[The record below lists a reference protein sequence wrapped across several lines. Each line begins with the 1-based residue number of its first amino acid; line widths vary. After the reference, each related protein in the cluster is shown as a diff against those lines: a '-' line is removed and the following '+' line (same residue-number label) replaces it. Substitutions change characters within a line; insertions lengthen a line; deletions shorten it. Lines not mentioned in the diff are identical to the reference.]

1 MALGTERAL
10 AENGLWARILHWSAL
25 AAARA
30 AVILSIIAKHF
41 LLILAKLARQL
52 ASPLAYVTHRVAP
65 LVQWLARRP
74 VIRFFS
80 RSLLRR
86 ILVTNLIGLVIVI
99 GGIHYMGQYHAW
111 LIDAK
116 RESLKIQGEI
126 IAAAIA
132 ANATV
137 ERDSSVVLDAAKLPD
152 RNVTPFFNDF
162 ASLEL
167 SIRPERVTPVLRR
180 LIQPTQNR
188 ARIYGRDGTLIVDTA
203 RLLSRGQITR
213 GDPVLK
219 NANDTPKTKNFWT
232 RLKAWLIDKELPV
245 YKEIGAAKGT
255 AYKEVRA
262 AMQGQSTA
270 MLLLNER
277 GEQMVS
283 LAVPIQRMKAVQGVL
298 LLSTRPGDIDRIL
311 SEERSVIWTL
321 AAVAALAT
329 FVTSL
334 LLSRTVVDPMR
345 RLSAAA
351 EHVSRNITA
360 RHELP
365 EYSERSDEVGQMAG
379 AFGNMTSALYRRIEA
394 SENFA
399 ADVAHELKNPLTAAR
414 STAEALAYAKTDEQR
429 SELVTQIQG
438 ELQRLNRL
446 ITDVSAT
453 SRLDAELARQEM
465 DPVNLTEVL
474 DNVVKIFR
482 EILQANTRSVSLDIE
497 PTKIDKEKAFV
508 VYGNDSRLGQVLT
521 NLIDNAISFSPEA
534 GVVQVRARHIG
545 RIVEVTVED
554 QGPGIPQDRLEII
567 FDRFYTDRPET
578 ESLRGKNSGLG
589 LSISREIIRSHGGE
603 IFAENLPASDA
614 GKAAGSRFTVRLPAN
629 TKSGSRGGTSG
640 GRRS

>member
-1 MALGTERAL
+1 MALRTERAL
-10 AENGLWARILHWSAL
+10 AVSGLWARVLDWLTVSA
-25 AAARA
+25 
-30 AVILSIIAKHF
+30 K
-41 LLILAKLARQL
+41 QL
-52 ASPLAYVTHRVAP
+52 AVPVTLLGGLVAP
-65 LVQWLARRP
+65 VLNWLSRRP
-74 VIRFFS
+74 LVRFFS

-86 ILVTNLIGLVIVI
+86 ILVTNLIGLGIVI

-137 ERDSSVVLDAAKLPD
+137 ETDSVVLDPDKLAERDSP
-152 RNVTPFFNDF
+152 RPFFNDF
-162 ASLEL
+162 ANLEL
-167 SIRPERVTPVLRR
+167 SIRPERVTPILRR
-180 LIQPTQNR
+180 LIQPTQTR

-203 RLLSRGQITR
+203 KLLSRGQISR
-213 GDPVLK
+213 GDPVIK
-219 NANDTPKTKNFWT
+219 HENDIPKTKNFWT

-245 YKEIGAAKGT
+245 YIEIGSAKGT
-255 AYKEVRA
+255 AYKEVQQ
-262 AMQGQSTA
+262 AMQGETTA
-270 MLLLNER
+270 MLLLNDR

-365 EYSERSDEVGQMAG
+365 EYKDRSDEVGQMAT
-379 AFGNMTSALYRRIEA
+379 AFGNMTAALYRRIEA

-414 STAEALAYAKTDEQR
+414 STAEALAYAKTEQQR
-429 SELVTQIQG
+429 SELVGQIQG

-465 DPVNLTEVL
+465 LPVNVTVVL
-474 DNVVKIFR
+474 ENVVKIFR
-482 EILQANTRSVSLDIE
+482 EILQANTRSVSLVIE
-497 PTKIDKEKAFV
+497 HPKSDVDQPFI
-508 VYGNDSRLGQVLT
+508 VYGNDSRIGQVIT

-534 GVVQVRARHIG
+534 GTVILRARHEARSI
-545 RIVEVTVED
+545 EVTVED
-554 QGPGIPQDRLEII
+554 EGPGIPADRLEII
-567 FDRFYTDRPET
+567 FDRFYTDRPAT

-589 LSISREIIRSHGGE
+589 LSISREIMRSHGGE
-603 IFAENLPASDA
+603 IFAENMSGDDSA
-614 GKAAGSRFTVRLPAN
+614 GRERKGSRFTIRLPAYRV
-629 TKSGSRGGTSG
+629 GQRGGVPSA
-640 GRRS
+640 RRA

>member
-10 AENGLWARILHWSAL
+10 AVTGIWARVLEWLTA
-25 AAARA
+25 
-30 AVILSIIAKHF
+30 IAK
-41 LLILAKLARQL
+41 QL
-52 ASPLAYVTHRVAP
+52 AVPLSLAGNAIAP
-65 LVQWLARRP
+65 AAERLRQQPIV
-74 VIRFFS
+74 RFFS

-86 ILVTNLIGLVIVI
+86 ILVTNLIGLGIII

-137 ERDSSVVLDAAKLPD
+137 ETDSVVIDPEKLPD
-152 RNVTPFFNDF
+152 REQQRPFFNDF

-167 SIRPERVTPVLRR
+167 SIRPERVTPILRR
-180 LIQPTQNR
+180 LIQPTQTR

-203 RLLSRGQITR
+203 KLLSRGQIAR
-213 GDPVLK
+213 GDPIVTHED
-219 NANDTPKTKNFWT
+219 ATPKTKNFWT

-245 YKEIGAAKGT
+245 YKEIGSAKGT
-255 AYKEVRA
+255 AYKEVQRA
-262 AMQGQSTA
+262 LEGETTA

-298 LLSTRPGDIDRIL
+298 LLSTRPGDIDRVL
-311 SEERSVIWTL
+311 GEERSVIWTL
-321 AAVAALAT
+321 AAIAALAT

-365 EYSERSDEVGQMAG
+365 EFSDRTDEVGQLAS
-379 AFGNMTSALYRRIEA
+379 AFSDMTAALYRRIEA

-414 STAEALAYAKTDEQR
+414 STAEALAYAKSEQQR
-429 SELVTQIQG
+429 SELVGQIQG

-465 DPVNLTEVL
+465 LPVNLSVVL
-474 DNVVKIFR
+474 ENVVKIFR
-482 EILQANTRSVSLDIE
+482 EILQANTRSVALVIE
-497 PTKIDKEKAFV
+497 HAKVDSDQAFI
-508 VYGNDSRLGQVLT
+508 VYGNDSRIGQVVT

-534 GVVQVRARHIG
+534 GVVIVRARHEG
-545 RIVEVTVED
+545 RTVEVAVED
-554 QGPGIPQDRLEII
+554 EGPGIPEDRLEII
-567 FDRFYTDRPET
+567 FDRFYTDRPAT

-589 LSISREIIRSHGGE
+589 LSISREIMRSHGGE
-603 IFAENLPASDA
+603 IFAENLTGEDST
-614 GKAAGSRFTVRLPAN
+614 GKTRQGSRFTIRMPAHRA
-629 TKSGSRGGTSG
+629 GARGGAAG
-640 GRRS
+640 GRRA

>member
-1 MALGTERAL
+1 MALGTERDLVTNGVWARVTDRATAL
-10 AENGLWARILHWSAL
+10 AQQLSVPPAL
-25 AAARA
+25 VASY
-30 AVILSIIAKHF
+30 VTPVLGWLNSLSI
-41 LLILAKLARQL
+41 
-52 ASPLAYVTHRVAP
+52 V
-65 LVQWLARRP
+65 
-74 VIRFFS
+74 RFFS

-86 ILVTNLIGLVIVI
+86 ILVTNLIGLGIII

-126 IAAAIA
+126 IATAIA
-132 ANATV
+132 TNATV
-137 ERDSSVVLDAAKLPD
+137 ESNRVVVDPDKLTEPQ
-152 RNVTPFFNDF
+152 RTAFNDF

-167 SIRPERVTPVLRR
+167 SIRPERVTPILRR
-180 LIQPTQNR
+180 LIQPTQTR

-203 RLLSRGQITR
+203 KLLSRGQIAR
-213 GDPVLK
+213 GDPVVTHE
-219 NANDTPKTKNFWT
+219 DDVPKTKNFWT

-245 YKEIGAAKGT
+245 YKEIGSAKGT
-255 AYKEVRA
+255 AYKEVQQALDGRT
-262 AMQGQSTA
+262 TA

-283 LAVPIQRMKAVQGVL
+283 LAVPIQRMNKVQGVL
-298 LLSTRPGDIDRIL
+298 LLSTRPGEIDRVL
-311 SEERSVIWTL
+311 SEERSIIWTL
-321 AAVAALAT
+321 ASIAALAT

-365 EYSERSDEVGQMAG
+365 DYKDRSDEVGQMAS
-379 AFGNMTSALYRRIEA
+379 AFSDMTSALYRRIEA

-414 STAEALAYAKTDEQR
+414 STAEALAYAKSDQQR
-429 SELVTQIQG
+429 AELVGQIQG

-465 DPVNLTEVL
+465 QPVNVTVVL
-474 DNVVKIFR
+474 ENVVNIFR
-482 EILQANTRSVSLDIE
+482 EILQANTRTVSLVIE
-497 PTKIDKEKAFV
+497 HPKLDADQAFM
-508 VYGNDSRLGQVLT
+508 VYGNDSRLGQVVT

-534 GVVQVRARHIG
+534 GIVVVRARHEG
-545 RIVEVTVED
+545 RTVEVVIED
-554 QGPGIPQDRLEII
+554 EGPGIPEDRLEII
-567 FDRFYTDRPET
+567 FDRFYTDRPAT
-578 ESLRGKNSGLG
+578 EALRGKNSGLG
-589 LSISREIIRSHGGE
+589 LSISREIMRSHGGE
-603 IFAENLPASDA
+603 IFAENRSGESRGGAPYT
-614 GKAAGSRFTVRLPAN
+614 GSRFTIRLPAHRIGQRLGAA
-629 TKSGSRGGTSG
+629 SA
-640 GRRS
+640 RRA

>member
-10 AENGLWARILHWSAL
+10 AVSGLWARVLEWLTAL
-25 AAARA
+25 A
-30 AVILSIIAKHF
+30 K
-41 LLILAKLARQL
+41 QL
-52 ASPLAYVTHRVAP
+52 AVPLSVAGHAIAP
-65 LVQWLARRP
+65 VFEWARRHP
-74 VIRFFS
+74 VVRFFS
-80 RSLLRR
+80 KSLLRR
-86 ILVTNLIGLVIVI
+86 ILVSNLIGLGIII

-137 ERDSSVVLDAAKLPD
+137 ETDGVVVDTDKLADRDQPQRPL
-152 RNVTPFFNDF
+152 FNDF
-162 ASLEL
+162 AALEL
-167 SIRPERVTPVLRR
+167 SIRPERVTPILRK
-180 LIQPTQNR
+180 LIQPTQTR
-188 ARIYGRDGTLIVDTA
+188 ARIYGLDGTLIVDTA
-203 RLLSRGQITR
+203 KLLSRGQIAR
-213 GDPVLK
+213 GDPVVSH
-219 NANDTPKTKNFWT
+219 ADDTPKTKNFWT

-245 YKEIGAAKGT
+245 YKEIGSAKGT
-255 AYKEVRA
+255 AYKEVQRA
-262 AMQGQSTA
+262 LNGETTA
-270 MLLLNER
+270 MLLLNDR

-311 SEERSVIWTL
+311 REERSVIWTL

-365 EYSERSDEVGQMAG
+365 EYNDRTDEVGQMAS
-379 AFGNMTSALYRRIEA
+379 AFGNMTAALYRRIEA

-414 STAEALAYAKTDEQR
+414 STAEALAYAKSEQQR
-429 SELVTQIQG
+429 SELVGQIQG

-465 DPVNLTEVL
+465 QPVNLTVVL
-474 DNVVKIFR
+474 ENVVKIFR
-482 EILQANTRSVSLDIE
+482 EILQANTRSVSLVIE
-497 PTKIDKEKAFV
+497 HARVDADQAFMI
-508 VYGNDSRLGQVLT
+508 YGNDSRIGQVVT

-534 GVVQVRARHIG
+534 GVVIVRARHEG
-545 RIVEVTVED
+545 RTVEVTIED
-554 QGPGIPQDRLEII
+554 EGPGIPEDRLEII
-567 FDRFYTDRPET
+567 FDRFYTDRPAT
-578 ESLRGKNSGLG
+578 EALRGKNSGLG
-589 LSISREIIRSHGGE
+589 LSISREIMRSHSGE
-603 IFAENLPASDA
+603 IFAENLSGEDSA
-614 GKAAGSRFTVRLPAN
+614 GNPRRGSRFTIRLPAHRV
-629 TKSGSRGGTSG
+629 GMRGGASG
-640 GRRS
+640 GRRN

>member
-10 AENGLWARILHWSAL
+10 AANGVWARVTDWLTATARLLPVLLRLMRRQISPLLEWLNGL
-25 AAARA
+25 
-30 AVILSIIAKHF
+30 SI
-41 LLILAKLARQL
+41 
-52 ASPLAYVTHRVAP
+52 V
-65 LVQWLARRP
+65 
-74 VIRFFS
+74 RFFS
-80 RSLLRR
+80 KSLLRR
-86 ILVTNLIGLVIVI
+86 ILATNLIGLGIII

-137 ERDSSVVLDAAKLPD
+137 ETDRVVVDADKLAEAQRPL
-152 RNVTPFFNDF
+152 FNDF

-167 SIRPERVTPVLRR
+167 SIRPERVTPILRR
-180 LIQPTQNR
+180 LIQPTQTR

-203 RLLSRGQITR
+203 KLLSRGQISR
-213 GDPVLK
+213 GDPVVTHQ
-219 NANDTPKTKNFWT
+219 NDTPKTKNFWT

-245 YKEIGAAKGT
+245 YKEIGSAKGT
-255 AYKEVRA
+255 AYKEVQK
-262 AMQGQSTA
+262 AMEGETTA
-270 MLLLNER
+270 MLLLNDR

-298 LLSTRPGDIDRIL
+298 LLSTRPGDIDRVL
-311 SEERSVIWTL
+311 AEERSVIWTL

-365 EYSERSDEVGQMAG
+365 EYKDRSDEVGQMAS
-379 AFGNMTSALYRRIEA
+379 AFGDMTAALYRRIEA

-414 STAEALAYAKTDEQR
+414 STAEALAYAKSDEQR
-429 SELVTQIQG
+429 AELVGQIQG

-465 DPVNLTEVL
+465 QPVNVTVVL
-474 DNVVKIFR
+474 ENVVKIFR
-482 EILQANTRSVSLDIE
+482 EILQANTRSVSLVIE
-497 PTKIDKEKAFV
+497 HPRLEADHAFMI
-508 VYGNDSRLGQVLT
+508 YGNDSRLGQVVT

-534 GVVQVRARHIG
+534 GTVIIRARHEG
-545 RIVEVTVED
+545 RTVEVSVED
-554 QGPGIPQDRLEII
+554 EGPGIPPDRLEII
-567 FDRFYTDRPET
+567 FDRFYTDRPAT
-578 ESLRGKNSGLG
+578 EALRGKNSGLG
-589 LSISREIIRSHGGE
+589 LSISREIMRSHGGH
-603 IFAENLPASDA
+603 IFAENREGEGPN
-614 GKAAGSRFTVRLPAN
+614 GEPVAGSRFTIRLPAYRAGQRPGAA
-629 TKSGSRGGTSG
+629 S
-640 GRRS
+640 GRRA